1 MIEDVGN
8 LNVSRIELHGVAD
21 FLPYPFIIAEVI
33 DNVHYN
39 TYLNEK
45 FLEEIGYSLEEIPTI
60 EAWYEKAYPEQDYMN
75 KVITDWD
82 NEELLAQQKGKV
94 FVKNKS
100 FVTCKNGT
108 KRWYEVKA
116 SVINKIHVV
125 AFIDLDK
132 EIKIQEELKN
142 INANNDRML
151 SILGHDLRSPVANLM
166 TISSMA
172 KNTDISN
179 SEFVSLIGM
188 VNDQSNQ
195 VLELL
200 DNTFHWAKLNFNSIK
215 LDEEVINFDQLLKS
229 ILAIY
234 KSSYENKNI
243 AISVD
248 VSYLKNIVADV
259 EVITII
265 IRNLLSN
272 AIKFTPQNGQ
282 ISIESTENELIIK
295 DSGIG
300 MSPEMIHDIL
310 HNNNSSRK
318 GTDNE
323 KGTGIGLQLVVN
335 LAEKCNCKLNIE
347 SQEKIGTTMRIKFDC

>member
-60 EAWYEKAYPEQDYMN
+60 EAWYEKAYPETDYMN
-75 KVITDWD
+75 KVISDWD
-82 NEELLAQQKGKV
+82 NEQLLSDQKGKV

-100 FVTCKNGT
+100 HVTCKNGT

-132 EIKIQEELKN
+132 EIKFQEELKN
-142 INANNDRML
+142 INSNNDRML

-172 KNTDISN
+172 KNTEIS
-179 SEFVSLIGM
+179 SAEFSTLIGLI
-188 VNDQSNQ
+188 NDQSSQ
-195 VLELL
+195 VLDLL
-200 DNTFHWAKLNFNSIK
+200 DNTFHWARLNFNSIRLSTK
-215 LDEEVINFDQLLKS
+215 PIDFQTLIAS
-229 ILAIY
+229 ILPIY
-234 KSSYENKNI
+234 KSSYEGKNI
-243 AISVD
+243 TVNFD
-248 VSYLKNIVADV
+248 VSNLKPIDSDD
-259 EVITII
+259 EVLIII

-272 AIKFTPQNGQ
+272 AIKFTPENGQ
-282 ISIESTENELIIK
+282 ISFQSTLNELIIK

-300 MSPEMIHDIL
+300 MSDELINSIL
-310 HNNNSSRK
+310 NNNNTSRA
-318 GTDNE
+318 GTNNE
-323 KGTGIGLQLVVN
+323 HGAGIGLQLVVN
-335 LAEKCNCKLNIE
+335 LAEKINCKLQIE
-347 SQEKIGTTMRIKFDC
+347 SEESIGTQIKIKFD

>member
-1 MIEDVGN
+1 MIPNDAGN

-33 DNVHYN
+33 DDIHHN

-60 EAWYEKAYPEQDYMN
+60 EAWYEKAYPEPSYMN

-82 NEELLAQQKGKV
+82 KEEVLAQQKGKV

-100 FVTCKNGT
+100 HVTCKNGT

-132 EIKIQEELKN
+132 EVQFQEELKN
-142 INANNDRML
+142 INSNKDRML

-172 KNTDISN
+172 KNTEISN
-179 SEFVSLIGM
+179 AEFAILIEM
-188 VNDQSNQ
+188 INDQSSQ
-195 VLELL
+195 VLDLL
-200 DNTFHWAKLNFNSIK
+200 DNTFQWARLNFNSIK
-215 LDEEVINFDQLLKS
+215 LNSEEIDFQKLITSLL
-229 ILAIY
+229 LIY
-234 KSSYENKNI
+234 KSSYKAKNI
-243 AISVD
+243 AVKFNVSNLKSVNSD
-248 VSYLKNIVADV
+248 L
-259 EVITII
+259 EVLIII

-272 AIKFTPQNGQ
+272 AIKFTPENGT
-282 ISIESTENELIIK
+282 ISFESTADELIIK
-295 DSGIG
+295 DTGIG
-300 MSPEMIHDIL
+300 MSKDLIEAIF
-310 HNNNSSRK
+310 NNKNTSRA
-318 GTDNE
+318 GTNNE
-323 KGTGIGLQLVVN
+323 HGAGIGLQLVVN
-335 LAEKCNCKLNIE
+335 LAEKINCKLHIASE
-347 SQEKIGTTMRIKFDC
+347 EFKGTKIKMKF

>member
-1 MIEDVGN
+1 MIKGVGN

-33 DNVHYN
+33 DNVHHN

-60 EAWYEKAYPEQDYMN
+60 EAWYEKAYPDSDYMN

-82 NEELLAQQKGKV
+82 NEQLLSQQKGKV

-100 FVTCKNGT
+100 YVTCKNGA

-132 EIKIQEELKN
+132 EIKFQEELKN

-179 SEFVSLIGM
+179 SEFISLIGM

-215 LDEEVINFDQLLKS
+215 LDVEIINFDQLLKS

-248 VSYLKNIVADV
+248 VSQLKTIIADV

-272 AIKFTPQNGQ
+272 AIKFTPQSGQ
-282 ISIESTENELIIK
+282 ILIESTENELIIK
-295 DSGIG
+295 DNGIG
-300 MSPEMIHDIL
+300 MSPETIQDIL
-310 HNNNSSRK
+310 HNNNFSRK

-335 LAEKCNCKLNIE
+335 LAEKCNCKLSIE
-347 SQEKIGTTMRIKFDC
+347 SQENMGTTMRITFGL

>member
-60 EAWYEKAYPEQDYMN
+60 AAWYEKAYPEPDYMN

-82 NEELLAQQKGKV
+82 NEELLSQQKGKV

-100 FVTCKNGT
+100 YVTCKNGT

-132 EIKIQEELKN
+132 EIKFQEELKN

-166 TISSMA
+166 AISSMA

-215 LDEEVINFDQLLKS
+215 LNEELINFNQLLKS

-243 AISVD
+243 TIAFD
-248 VSYLKNIVADV
+248 VSHLQNIVADV
-259 EVITII
+259 EVVTII

-272 AIKFTPQNGQ
+272 AIKFTPQNGY
-282 ISIESTENELIIK
+282 ISIESNENELIIK
-295 DSGIG
+295 DNGIG
-300 MSPEMIHDIL
+300 MSQEMIHDIL

-335 LAEKCNCKLNIE
+335 LAEKCDCKLSIE
-347 SQEKIGTTMRIKFDC
+347 SQEKLGTTMRITFNS